1 MRVGDRVH
9 VKNHVGLPFTE
20 HGIEEDP
27 TGRVRVQTF
36 LVIETVTDL
45 EVLWQDGTRESLKA
59 TEVIPYLN
67 PDEYD
72 CWSVLAAHLR
82 PVKSNITSTGLAIM
96 SYGRMKTKH
105 DQRLSSQSM
114 PLIGRH

>member
-1 MRVGDRVH
+1 MGDRVH

-20 HGIEEDP
+20 HGIEGDL

-36 LVIETVTDL
+36 LVTETVTDL

-72 CWSVLAAHLR
+72 CWSVVAVNLW
-82 PVKSNITSTGLAIM
+82 PVKTNIILEGLAIM
-96 SYGRMKTKH
+96 SYGRTKTKH
-105 DQRLSSQSM
+105 DQQ
-114 PLIGRH
+114 